1 MSRKVKIMARY
12 AMIWKIKPE
21 LKEGYK
27 RDHTNIWPDMKKAL
41 KDSGY
46 KNYSIYFRKDGT
58 LFAYLEHDNLEE
70 GQKKMKATEV
80 SPRWEEAM
88 AKYFLNTDP
97 AIIGPEM
104 EMLEEVF
111 HID

>member
-1 MSRKVKIMARY
+1 MARY

-21 LKEGYK
+21 LKEQYK
-27 RDHTNIWPDMKKAL
+27 KDHDEIWPDMAKAIT
-41 KDSGY
+41 DAGY

-58 LFAYLEHDNLEE
+58 MFAYLEHNNLEE
-70 GQKKMKATEV
+70 GGKILGKTEV
-80 SPRWEEAM
+80 NGRWQKAM
-88 AKYFLNTDP
+88 AKYFVNSDP
-97 AIIGPEM
+97 KIIGPEM

>member
-1 MSRKVKIMARY
+1 MSRH

-21 LKEGYK
+21 LKEQYK
-27 RDHTNIWPDMKKAL
+27 KDHDEIWPDLAKAIT
-41 KDSGY
+41 DAGY

-58 LFAYLEHDNLEE
+58 MFAYLEHDNLEE
-70 GQKKMKATEV
+70 GSKILGRTEV
-80 SPRWEEAM
+80 NGRWQKAM
-88 AKYFLNTDP
+88 AKYFVNSDP
-97 AIIGPEM
+97 TIIGPEM

>member
-1 MSRKVKIMARY
+1 MARY

-21 LKEGYK
+21 LKEQYK
-27 RDHTNIWPDMKKAL
+27 KDHANIWPDMAKAIT
-41 KDSGY
+41 DAGY

-58 LFAYLEHDNLEE
+58 MFAYLEHDNLEE
-70 GQKKMKATEV
+70 GGKILGATEV
-80 SPRWEEAM
+80 NGRWQKAM
-88 AKYFLNTDP
+88 AKYFVNSDP
-97 AIIGPEM
+97 TIIGPEM

>member
-1 MSRKVKIMARY
+1 MSRH

-21 LKEGYK
+21 LKEQYK
-27 RDHTNIWPDMKKAL
+27 KDHDNIWSDMAKAIT
-41 KDSGY
+41 DTGY

-58 LFAYLEHDNLEE
+58 MFAYLEHDNLEE
-70 GQKKMKATEV
+70 GGKILGRTEV
-80 SPRWEEAM
+80 NGRWQKAM
-88 AKYFLNTDP
+88 AKYFVNSDP
-97 AIIGPEM
+97 TIIGPEM

>member
-1 MSRKVKIMARY
+1 MSRH

-21 LKEGYK
+21 LKEQYK
-27 RDHTNIWPDMKKAL
+27 KDHDEIWPDMAKAIT
-41 KDSGY
+41 DAGY

-58 LFAYLEHDNLEE
+58 MFAYLEHNNLEE
-70 GQKKMKATEV
+70 GGKILGRTEV
-80 SPRWEEAM
+80 NGRWQKAM
-88 AKYFLNTDP
+88 AKYFVNSDP
-97 AIIGPEM
+97 KIIGPEM

>member
-1 MSRKVKIMARY
+1 MEENNMARY

-21 LKEGYK
+21 LKEQYK
-27 RDHTNIWPDMKKAL
+27 KDHDEIWPDMAKAIT
-41 KDSGY
+41 DAGY

-58 LFAYLEHDNLEE
+58 MFAYLEHNNLEE
-70 GQKKMKATEV
+70 GGKILGRTEV
-80 SPRWEEAM
+80 NGRWQKAM
-88 AKYFLNTDP
+88 AKYFVNSDP
-97 AIIGPEM
+97 TIIGPEM